1 MRLIDADALMREFT
15 EFVRASNNSDF
26 AKVPT
31 WNDAVSLLGSA
42 PTVDLLG
49 QTVYGYSIRFLVYV
63 ATVMEKK
70 GITAE
75 QAAEI
80 VMDMRAFVQLFYEE
94 QKEITRKA
102 FEEIGKSQKSYVD
115 WELRR
120 E

>member
-1 MRLIDADALMREFT
+1 MRLIDADDIPYTMLYKENWMEGTGEEAQG
-15 EFVRASNNSDF
+15 AWKSDI
-26 AKVPT
+26 
-31 WNDAVSLLGSA
+31 DRM